1 VALVQPT
8 LNPAQERVLR
18 ELMGAGEP
26 RPEFSS
32 DLSHRLRDRLKQG
45 LAELDGRLE
54 LADQELYVSKSAL
67 GRLFQCERYATVDD
81 FEWNAVTAK
90 GAVAHRAI
98 ELGVFTPG
106 APPPLELVDLSIAR
120 HIDDDGSIAGWLRDA
135 PSTDI
140 GELRARA
147 SDEVISF
154 FECFPPIKAEWRPRT
169 ETPVKQTIGR
179 ITLQA
184 RVDLAFGRSDQGRAG
199 VLIIDLK
206 TGRPYPGH
214 VDDLRFYA
222 LLQTL
227 KIGVPPFRTAS
238 YYLDAASWHHE
249 DVTEEL
255 LEVTVRRVID
265 GANRLGELQL
275 DERTARF
282 TSGPACGWCRLS
294 PECEGAAAWASRDR
308 DE

>member
-1 VALVQPT
+1 MA
-8 LNPAQERVLR
+8 
-18 ELMGAGEP
+18 AGQP
-26 RPEFSS
+26 RPEFSP
-32 DLSHRLRDRLKQG
+32 DLSHRLRDGLKQG
-45 LAELDGRLE
+45 VADLDGRLE
-54 LADQELYVSKSAL
+54 LVDQELFVSKSSLA
-67 GRLFQCERYATVDD
+67 RVFQCERYSTVDD
-81 FEWNAVTAK
+81 FDWNATTAK
-90 GAVAHRAI
+90 GSVAHRAI

-106 APPPLELVDLSIAR
+106 APSPLELVDLAIAR
-120 HIDDDGSIAGWLRDA
+120 HTEDDGSLAGWLRQA
-135 PSTDI
+135 TPTEV

-147 SDEVISF
+147 SDEVIAF
-154 FECFPPIKAEWRPRT
+154 FECFPPIKADWRPRT

-184 RVDLAFGRSDQGRAG
+184 RVDLAFGRSEQNRAG

-227 KIGVPPFRTAS
+227 KIGVPPFRIAS

-255 LEVTVRRVID
+255 LEVTVRRVVD

-275 DERTARF
+275 DERPPGITP
-282 TSGPACGWCRLS
+282 GPACGWCRLS
-294 PECEGAAAWASRDR
+294 PDCEGATAWADR
-308 DE
+308 DDAA